1 MLIAEYII
9 VAVTINNRKKTMAKE
24 RKEMSISFDGI
35 GVCVTP
41 EEDITTRQKAAPG
54 KRGVVAVVTAEQIR
68 RERYFELMAR
78 IPFGPH
84 VAVRQNR

>member
-1 MLIAEYII
+1 MLIAEYIVLI
-9 VAVTINNRKKTMAKE
+9 TINKGKTTMAEE
-24 RKEMSISFDGI
+24 RKEMSLSYNGI

-41 EEDITTRQKAAPG
+41 EEDITTRQRAATG

-68 RERYFELMAR
+68 RERHFELMAR

-84 VAVRQNR
+84 VAGRKNR

>member
-1 MLIAEYII
+1 
-9 VAVTINNRKKTMAKE
+9 MAKE
-24 RKEMSISFDGI
+24 RNETSISFSGI

-41 EEDITTRQKAAPG
+41 EEDVTTSTSQKAATG

-84 VAVRQNR
+84 SAGRQNR